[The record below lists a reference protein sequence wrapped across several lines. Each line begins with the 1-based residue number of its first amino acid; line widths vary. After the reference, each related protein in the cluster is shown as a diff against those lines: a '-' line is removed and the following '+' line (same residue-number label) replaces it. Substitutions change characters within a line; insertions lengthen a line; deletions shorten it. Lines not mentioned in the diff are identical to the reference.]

1 MDIRH
6 LQQFFNE
13 LGPRLAMAREVDARL
28 NRQLALR
35 FNVLDYIRT
44 SELGLS
50 KVIADLLNPKA
61 THDQGVLFLEVL
73 LQLLRE
79 SSERDGRPL
88 CITGGQR
95 DDWQIDPKTVVV
107 LRERS
112 IDDDLLDISG
122 RLDISVEFRNAVGE
136 KQCLAIEN
144 KPYAGDGD
152 GQVEK
157 YLGFLDKEYP
167 ENHSLLYVSPH
178 GELPSGRSLC
188 PERRRMAHDKGQ
200 FAVMAYSGRE
210 LATEGVSN
218 HELDPRLDY
227 SLADWF
233 RKCRTASDVDRLRV
247 FLQDAAQFC
256 DRHFGGAPMPDM
268 TQEQIRQ
275 FLAEP
280 KNLEVFA
287 EVSRH
292 WPEVRTEIVTQF
304 ADRLAKRLSVHLRE
318 SLPQLGDLQ
327 CEHAVT
333 GYGRY
338 WTPVRVFRGDW
349 HKPHVDIRMEAS
361 PNLENCV
368 IGVNTGP
375 TEFRKALK
383 TALEADLGKQRSS
396 RGWPWFKRFE
406 FPWPQYDWND
416 LVPVLAQ
423 ETATDGDAIRYFLE
437 QFGKVCEAVV
447 PIIDKQ
453 VRRDRTAGVGRRSE
467 TAEDQSG

>member
-13 LGPRLAMAREVDARL
+13 LGPRLEMAREVDGRL

-50 KVIADLLNPKA
+50 KVIADLLNPQA

-73 LQLLRE
+73 LGLLRD
-79 SSERDGRPL
+79 SSERGGKPL
-88 CITGGQR
+88 RITEDLR
-95 DDWQIDPKTVVV
+95 NEWQIDPRTVVV

-112 IDDDLLDISG
+112 IDDGRLDISG
-122 RLDISVEFRNAVGE
+122 RLDVSVEFRNAVGE

-157 YLGFLDKEYP
+157 YLNFLNKEYP
-167 ENHSLLYVSPH
+167 ENHSLLYVSPC
-178 GELPSGRSLC
+178 GELPHDKSLC
-188 PERRRMAHDKGQ
+188 PERRRKARARGQ

-210 LATEGVSN
+210 LVTEGVSN
-218 HELDPRLDY
+218 NESDPRLDY

-256 DRHFGGAPMPDM
+256 DRHFGGAPMPYM

-280 KNLEVFA
+280 RNLEVFTK
-287 EVSRH
+287 VIRH

-318 SLPQLGDLQ
+318 NLPQLGDLQ

-338 WTPVRVFRGDW
+338 WTPVRVFRGGW
-349 HKPHVDIRMEAS
+349 HEPHVDIRMEAS
-361 PNLENCV
+361 PDLKNWD

-375 TEFRKALK
+375 TEFRKALN
-383 TALEADLGKQRSS
+383 TALEADLCKQRSS
-396 RGWPWFKRFE
+396 SGWPWYKKVA
-406 FPWPQYDWND
+406 FPWSQYDWNE
-416 LVPVLAQ
+416 LVPVLAK
-423 ETATDGDAIRYFLE
+423 ETVTDGDATRYFLE
-437 QFGKVCEAVV
+437 QFGKICETVV

-453 VRRDRTAGVGRRSE
+453 VLRHRTAVVSRRSE
-467 TAEDQSG
+467 TADQSG

>member
-13 LGPRLAMAREVDARL
+13 LGPRLEMAREVDAQL

-73 LQLLRE
+73 LRLLRD
-79 SSERDGRPL
+79 SSERGGKPL
-88 CITGGQR
+88 CIMEGQR

-157 YLGFLDKEYP
+157 YLDFLNKEYP
-167 ENHSLLYVSPH
+167 ENHSLLYVSPC
-178 GELPSGRSLC
+178 GELPHDKSLC
-188 PERRRMAHDKGQ
+188 PKRRRKARDRGQ

-210 LATEGVSN
+210 LVTEAVSN
-218 HELDPRLDY
+218 HESDPRLDY

-268 TQEQIRQ
+268 TQDQIRQ

-280 KNLEVFA
+280 RNLEVFT
-287 EVSRH
+287 EVIRH
-292 WPEVRTEIVTQF
+292 WPEVRTEIVKRF
-304 ADRLAKRLSVHLRE
+304 AYRLAKRVSAHLRE

-327 CEHAVT
+327 CEHAVR
-333 GYGRY
+333 GYSRF

-349 HKPHVDIRMEAS
+349 RELHVDIRMEAES
-361 PNLENCV
+361 LGNWV
-368 IGVNTGP
+368 IGVATGP
-375 TEFRKALK
+375 TEFWKTLN
-383 TALEADLGKQRSS
+383 TALEADLDKQRSS
-396 RGWPWFKRFE
+396 PGWPWFKSVE
-406 FPWPQYDWND
+406 FPWPKYDWND

-423 ETATDGDAIRYFLE
+423 ETEADGDATRYFLE
-437 QFGKVCEAVV
+437 QFGEVCETVV

-453 VRRDRTAGVGRRSE
+453 VLRHRTAVVSRRS
-467 TAEDQSG
+467 

>member
-1 MDIRH
+1 MDIGQ

-13 LGPRLAMAREVDARL
+13 LGPRLEMAREVDARL

-50 KVIADLLNPKA
+50 KVIADLLNPQA

-73 LQLLRE
+73 LELLRD
-79 SSERDGRPL
+79 SSERRGKPL
-88 CITGGQR
+88 RVT
-95 DDWQIDPKTVVV
+95 DDLHNEWQIDPKTVVV
-107 LRERS
+107 VRERS
-112 IDDDLLDISG
+112 IDDDRLDISG
-122 RLDISVEFRNAVGE
+122 RLDISVEFSNAAGE

-144 KPYAGDGD
+144 KPNAGDGD
-152 GQVEK
+152 RQVEK
-157 YLGFLDKEYP
+157 YLDFLNKEYP
-167 ENHSLLYVSPH
+167 ENHSLLYVSPC
-178 GELPSGRSLC
+178 GELPHDKSLC
-188 PERRRMAHDKGQ
+188 PKRRRKARDRGQ

-210 LATEGVSN
+210 LVDERVSN

-256 DRHFGGAPMPDM
+256 DRHFGGVPMPDM
-268 TQEQIRQ
+268 TQDQIRQ

-280 KNLEVFA
+280 KNLEIFA

-292 WPEVRTEIVTQF
+292 WSEVRAEIVRRFTY
-304 ADRLAKRLSVHLRE
+304 RLAKRISAHLRE

-327 CEHAVT
+327 CEHAVR

-338 WTPVRVFRGDW
+338 WTPVRVFRSDW
-349 HKPHVDIRMEAS
+349 RELHVDIRMEAS
-361 PNLENCV
+361 SLENWV
-368 IGVNTGP
+368 IGVATGP
-375 TEFRKALK
+375 TEFWKTLN
-383 TALEADLGKQRSS
+383 TALEADLGQQRSS
-396 RGWPWFKRFE
+396 RGWPWFEPVE
-406 FPWPQYDWND
+406 FPWPRYDWND

-423 ETATDGDAIRYFLE
+423 ETERDGDATRYFLE
-437 QFGKVCEAVV
+437 QFEKVCEALV

-453 VRRDRTAGVGRRSE
+453 VRRDKAAGGSRRSE
-467 TAEDQSG
+467 TARDQSG